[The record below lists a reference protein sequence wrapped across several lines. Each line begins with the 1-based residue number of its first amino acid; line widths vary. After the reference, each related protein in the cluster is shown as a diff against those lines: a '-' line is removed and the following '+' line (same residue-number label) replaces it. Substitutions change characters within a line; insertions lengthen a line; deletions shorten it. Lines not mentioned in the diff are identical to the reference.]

1 MSLCVVSPR
10 DWVFSLYFK
19 TYKEGFLN
27 VFMLASTWL
36 TVVMAL
42 GRYLAV
48 CRPLHARGVIS
59 LNGTRVAVA
68 FVFIGSLCVN
78 CPRFLHYEVFKTPCE
93 DLLVNISTSRCPCF
107 FYHQDTG
114 ALYRLPG
121 FVFCYNLLWSIV
133 AILVPLL
140 VLAYCNACLVRAL
153 RQSYRVQK
161 LYRANQPKDSGHR
174 ITPTLVAL
182 ILMFIVLVG
191 PSGVLGFLR
200 IYVLEPEA
208 PGSIYYL
215 YMTAID
221 VTNLL
226 VLVNFAVN
234 FVLYCVVNVH
244 FRRTAVDVIC
254 FVCHFRR
261 RSRSRFSSM
270 IHLTRY
276 TARNTITYNISEA
289 DPTEL

>member
-1 MSLCVVSPR
+1 
-10 DWVFSLYFK
+10 
-19 TYKEGFLN
+19 
-27 VFMLASTWL
+27 MLASTWL

-48 CRPLHARGVIS
+48 CRPLHARGLIS
-59 LNGTRVAVA
+59 LNGTRVAVS
-68 FVFIGSLCVN
+68 FVFLGSLVVN
-78 CPRFLHYEVFKTPCE
+78 CPRFLHYEVFRTPCE
-93 DLLVNISTSRCPCF
+93 DLLQTNISTTTSRCPCF

-114 ALYRLPG
+114 GLYRIPA
-121 FVFCYNLLWSIV
+121 FVLSYNLLWSIV

-140 VLAYCNACLVRAL
+140 ILAYCNACLVRAL

-182 ILMFIVLVG
+182 ILMFIALVG
-191 PSGVLGFLR
+191 PSGVLSFLR

-208 PGSIYYL
+208 PGSLYYL
-215 YMTAID
+215 YMTAVD

-234 FVLYCVVNVH
+234 FILYCVVNVH
-244 FRRTAVDVIC
+244 FRRAAEDVVC
-254 FVCHFRR
+254 FVCRFRR
-261 RSRSRFSSM
+261 RSSKTKFSSM
-270 IHLTRY
+270 IYLTRY
-276 TARNTITYNISEA
+276 TARNTITCNMSKV